1 MKRLLITT
9 LLLIT
14 SLFSLMSLVE
24 AKEVKIS
31 DVEPLIKNFVVNH
44 YKDLYKGKISAT
56 CGRMPGVPFD
66 VPEGKLEIKIKSNLR
81 DNFARRSVIRVSI
94 FVDGKFQK
102 ALGVPVTLALTDN
115 VWVVTEPIQRN
126 DAITGA
132 NVQLLERDISKY
144 AATAARSSSELTNT
158 RVKKT
163 FRAGEILD
171 HRFVEK
177 DPIVIR
183 NSLVA
188 IIFQSSTVSVS
199 ITGEAME
206 DGGMGDIVRVR
217 NKKFNKEYAGKIIDR
232 GVVLVNI

>member
-1 MKRLLITT
+1 
-9 LLLIT
+9 
-14 SLFSLMSLVE
+14 MSLVE

-31 DVEPLIKNFVVNH
+31 DVEPLIKSFIVNH
-44 YKDLYKGKISAT
+44 YKDLYKGKISTT
-56 CGRMPGVPFD
+56 CGRMSGLPFEA
-66 VPEGKLEIKIKSNLR
+66 PEGKLDIQVKSTLR
-81 DNFARRSVIRVSI
+81 DNFVQRSVIRVSI
-94 FVDGKFQK
+94 YVDGKFQK
-102 ALGVPVTLALTDN
+102 ALGVPVSLALNDK
-115 VWVVTEPIQRN
+115 VWVVTEPIQRD

-132 NVQLLERDISKY
+132 NVQLAERDISKL
-144 AATAARSSSELTNT
+144 AATAARSTSNLINT

-163 FRAGEILD
+163 FRAGDVLD
-171 HRFVEK
+171 HRFIQK

-188 IIFQSSTVSVS
+188 IVFQSSTVSVS

-206 DGGMGDIVRVR
+206 DGSMGDIVRVR